1 MQVVGSRF
9 YSQSQSLK
17 ELYMKPQEFKP
28 NSPELVTAWA
38 NAIKG
43 ACQKLDF
50 DLQCLD
56 WFSYTP
62 DFFIRQK
69 NVKAA

>member
-1 MQVVGSRF
+1 
-9 YSQSQSLK
+9 
-17 ELYMKPQEFKP
+17 MKPQEFNP
-28 NSPELVTAWA
+28 NPPALVNAWFA
-38 NAIKG
+38 AIEK

-69 NVKAA
+69 NIKAA

>member
-1 MQVVGSRF
+1 
-9 YSQSQSLK
+9 
-17 ELYMKPQEFKP
+17 MKTQKFDP
-28 NSPELVTAWA
+28 NSAKLVKAWSA
-38 NAIKG
+38 AINE